1 MTELQSEIDI
11 QDSKTVVLLI
21 KHLNIEGSE
30 KQRLVCLV
38 NLYLWCHVPKRSS
51 LASHVIRI

>member
-38 NLYLWCHVPKRSS
+38 NLYL
-51 LASHVIRI
+51 